1 LEQKREQ
8 WKKAIQQAKRAVP
21 ELKDKTEQKPEQ
33 KPEQKSQDDKAE
45 E

>member
-33 KPEQKSQDDKAE
+33 KSQDEKAE